1 MEEDGDSPPPLP
13 LSGPHTSP
21 TAQHEDNE
29 AADASSPSLQGFQ
42 PYGTGPGGLTTDL
55 VDQQTRGY
63 HVRAHERPPPLYQA
77 TMGLAAAYKHITEH
91 KDRRRPRAFSTS
103 ETHLYTSD
111 DGTLRLGPHLPLILG
126 RYRFVRLV
134 GQGTFAQ
141 IICAEDTFHPRRRH
155 VAIKILNFHYA
166 EIGKRE
172 ALCLRLVHESPEGPH
187 AAVVRFHAVF
197 DFMGHFCIV
206 MELCLGGSFQHY
218 VRPLSASSPPLVQE
232 QEQLQFQQQQYR
244 GSPKHGGRG
253 GGGGPSAGA
262 AGLAIPQVRE
272 AALHLVKA
280 LLLLHNHDVIHADI
294 KPENVLLAG
303 SGPGGGLSAG
313 GRGGGG
319 GGGGW
324 GQQVRLTDLGNAI
337 KSREI
342 KLYKEDYEI
351 QTLGYRAPEV
361 LLGGC
366 GGQAFNHQIDMWS
379 LGVLLVELYLG
390 RPLFRAASK
399 VLMLKRILS
408 VLGPLPAREYVSG
421 KFYTAFFGSDHRL
434 RPETF
439 GLRDDP
445 THAATALIDPRKI
458 QNSFVYDGD
467 VHYRLVCD
475 LLRSRDPDFIGFVCG
490 LLQFDPRVRLT
501 AFQALMHPYLAP
513 CFPFSLLK
521 PFLSVASL
529 EILEK
534 GRQPMASLP
543 PGSSRTRMVSSSS
556 SFSSSASDSSSPS
569 SSSFFAPARGEQ
581 QTVQLKEEEVEEEE
595 EEEEEEEGDGLVA
608 IVESS
613 SSSPFSFRKSTE
625 AEAEEEP
632 EAAGAAAATVPAP
645 VAATTVADI
654 CRINQQHLQER
665 ERKGI
670 LALASTSSLPLSPD
684 STPAHPET
692 RRLLL
697 EDSSSPPPLALE
709 REAIDVDVVL
719 LDEEEEEEDVE
730 KKAVVANKKDN
741 DGAEN
746 STALPKTKATKQPA
760 VAVAMTGATTS
771 PPHSSSSFNKRPC
784 ASTGG
789 EDSGGSTGSSGGGG
803 RGRGGVRNVGGG
815 GGEGFVIKKKEES
828 NVLGSESKKG
838 MIDIKAASSGV
849 GKTSVRKWYE
859 EVAAEEEEDMEDKE
873 AHSVPASLGKRKS
886 SLPRHPSPAKQQLRR
901 ERGVEEEDSA
911 GEDELIL

>member
-1 MEEDGDSPPPLP
+1 MEENGDSPPPLS

-21 TAQHEDNE
+21 TAQHDDNK
-29 AADASSPSLQGFQ
+29 APDTVSPSPQGFQ
-42 PYGTGPGGLTTDL
+42 PYGTGPGGLATDL

-77 TMGLAAAYKHITEH
+77 TMGLAAAYMHITDH

-111 DGTLRLGPHLPLILG
+111 DGTLRVGPHLPLILG

-172 ALCLRLVHESPEGPH
+172 ALCLRLVHDSPGGPH
-187 AAVVRFHAVF
+187 AAVVRFHGVF

-218 VRPLSASSPPLVQE
+218 VRPLSASSPSLVQE

-244 GSPKHGGRG
+244 GTPKHGGRG

-262 AGLAIPQVRE
+262 AGMAMAQLRE

-280 LLLLHNHDVIHADI
+280 LLLLHNHDVIHADL

-303 SGPGGGLSAG
+303 SSPGGGLSAG
-313 GRGGGG
+313 GGGGG
-319 GGGGW
+319 GGAGGGGAGGW

-445 THAATALIDPRKI
+445 NHAATALMDPRKV

-467 VHYRLVCD
+467 AHFRLVCD
-475 LLRSRDPDFIGFVCG
+475 LLRSRDPDFNGFVCG

-529 EILEK
+529 EILGR
-534 GRQPMASLP
+534 GRQPIASFP
-543 PGSSRTRMVSSSS
+543 PGSSRTRTVSSSS
-556 SFSSSASDSSSPS
+556 ASLSSSTSDSSSPTS
-569 SSSFFAPARGEQ
+569 SSSFAPARGEQ
-581 QTVQLKEEEVEEEE
+581 QNVQLKEKEPEEEE
-595 EEEEEEEGDGLVA
+595 KEEEEEEGGGLVA

-613 SSSPFSFRKSTE
+613 TSSPSSFRRRTKVEEKEEGQE
-625 AEAEEEP
+625 AV
-632 EAAGAAAATVPAP
+632 AAAAVTVPAS
-645 VAATTVADI
+645 VSATAVSEKCPAN
-654 CRINQQHLQER
+654 RQHREEG
-665 ERKGI
+665 ERKDT
-670 LALASTSSLPLSPD
+670 LTLASSSSLPLSSD
-684 STPAHPET
+684 YTPA
-692 RRLLL
+692 LQL
-697 EDSSSPPPLALE
+697 EDSSSPPPLTLE
-709 REAIDVDVVL
+709 RDAIDSDVVVL
-719 LDEEEEEEDVE
+719 LDEEEEEEGE
-730 KKAVVANKKDN
+730 ERKAVVADKKN
-741 DGAEN
+741 NNEAEN
-746 STALPKTKATKQPA
+746 ATAL
-760 VAVAMTGATTS
+760 
-771 PPHSSSSFNKRPC
+771 
-784 ASTGG
+784 
-789 EDSGGSTGSSGGGG
+789 
-803 RGRGGVRNVGGG
+803 
-815 GGEGFVIKKKEES
+815 KEEKT
-828 NVLGSESKKG
+828 V
-838 MIDIKAASSGV
+838 AAA
-849 GKTSVRKWYE
+849 T
-859 EVAAEEEEDMEDKE
+859 VAAEDDEEED
-873 AHSVPASLGKRKS
+873 
-886 SLPRHPSPAKQQLRR
+886 
-901 ERGVEEEDSA
+901 
-911 GEDELIL
+911 ELQK